1 MKPINDYIVE
11 RIRID
16 NVKPTC
22 DFPINGTIDDMIKF
36 LKMNGFKETRFTF
49 GNIFAL
55 LNKKSTKQFVC
66 YNKEFDA
73 VRLWFADTTNKITN
87 DNPVFLISF
96 IKGNN
101 QREFRYSG
109 EKFNNQCSQQE
120 FIEMLNKC
128 FDF

>member
-11 RIRID
+11 RIKID
-16 NVKPTC
+16 NVKPAC

-36 LKMNGFKETRFTF
+36 LKMNGFEETRFTP
-49 GNIFAL
+49 GNIFTF
-55 LNKKSTKQFVC
+55 LNKRSAKQLAY
-66 YNKEFDA
+66 YNYFDA
-73 VRLWFADTTNKITN
+73 VRLWFADTTNKITE
-87 DNPVFLISF
+87 DNPVFLVSF
-96 IKGNN
+96 IKGTTR
-101 QREFRYSG
+101 REFMYSG